1 MSSAAT
7 VKLKPKGLVPPL
19 LLQVV
24 VRAEASEAAGLV
36 AMPPPAFPP
45 TPISSTD
52 ISAKDGPNLSSLEL
66 SFTLPPPAIA
76 REDGSRSS
84 SASNSSSSSSSSS
97 FRPMSPTSPLTTAA
111 EHATSR
117 RRSLAA
123 ATAKENFALPPPPTR
138 SRKIIQ
144 MKPRPDEPPVQP
156 PVSAPT
162 KGTQSKTT
170 VSQPTGG
177 KRKPPTPTS
186 VAGRKIARKT
196 AHSLIERRRRSK
208 MNEEFGVLKQMIPA
222 CQNQD
227 MHKLA
232 ILQASIDY
240 LRYLEQC
247 IADLKANNANSSP
260 RLSPTVRTSSS
271 AQTQETPQPENDREP
286 DMDVDMAD
294 PSSPSSDGIASPPM
308 RQDPDQQHRQ
318 SSTRSTATTPLLE
331 PQQQQHQQPR
341 PFPIVSTPTATSPAI
356 HPHSCSTSPAILPQ
370 QDPDQEAAGALLLLD
385 TDRRGSSGRGMSVK
399 DLLSS

>member
-1 MSSAAT
+1 MSVLHAASSS
-7 VKLKPKGLVPPL
+7 PRHL
-19 LLQVV
+19 LYITD
-24 VRAEASEAAGLV
+24 ASPTPEASEAAGLI
-36 AMPPPAFPP
+36 AMPPPALPP

-84 SASNSSSSSSSSS
+84 SASNSSSSS
-97 FRPMSPTSPLTTAA
+97 FRPMSPTSPLTTTA
-111 EHATSR
+111 EHIASR
-117 RRSLAA
+117 RRSSAA
-123 ATAKENFALPPPPTR
+123 ATTKENFALPPPPTR

-144 MKPRPDEPPVQP
+144 MKPRPDEPLVQQ

-162 KGTQSKTT
+162 KETQNKTT
-170 VSQPTGG
+170 ANQATGG

-208 MNEEFGVLKQMIPA
+208 MNEEFCVLKQMIPA

-247 IADLKANNANSSP
+247 IAGLKANNVNGSP
-260 RLSPTVRTSSS
+260 RLSPPSGHAPSSVP
-271 AQTQETPQPENDREP
+271 TQETPQPEHDHDP
-286 DMDVDMAD
+286 DIDIDMAD
-294 PSSPSSDGIASPPM
+294 TSSPSSDGIASPPTQQDLR
-308 RQDPDQQHRQ
+308 RQYQQP
-318 SSTRSTATTPLLE
+318 STHSTATTPLLE
-331 PQQQQHQQPR
+331 PQQQHHQHH
-341 PFPIVSTPTATSPAI
+341 PFPKVSPSTAASPALRS
-356 HPHSCSTSPAILPQ
+356 HSPSTSPAILPQ
-370 QDPDQEAAGALLLLD
+370 RDPDQEAAGALLLLD
-385 TDRRGSSGRGMSVK
+385 TGRRGSSGRGMSVK